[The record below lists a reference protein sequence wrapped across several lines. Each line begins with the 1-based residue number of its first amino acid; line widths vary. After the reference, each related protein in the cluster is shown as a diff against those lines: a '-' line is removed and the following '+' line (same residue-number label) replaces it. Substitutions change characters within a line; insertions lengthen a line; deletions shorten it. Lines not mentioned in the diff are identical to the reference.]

1 MATDPTINPATD
13 PDLPQP
19 AQEETTPPTEQDV
32 IDAET
37 DPEVRMQMYAAQA
50 ATDQEEQSPTEQD
63 VIDAETDP
71 EVRMQM
77 YAAQAA
83 SGEGETPSPTEQ
95 DVLSATNTASSVDKV
110 RQAGAI
116 STAGNLKQQE
126 DWRLRLSLAPTA
138 SYLYK
143 DPKCKQGHLL
153 WPLVTTGGVIFPY
166 TPQIQMSYKANY
178 DPSDIAHTNY
188 KQYFYRNSSVE
199 EISINADFT
208 AQDTT
213 EALYLLAVIHF
224 FRSVTKMF
232 YGQDPLA
239 GTPPPLCY
247 LSGLGRYQFNNHPV
261 VITNFAYNLPNDVDY
276 IRAGSTTQ
284 YAGQNVG
291 AYGDKARGYTG
302 IMQLGLDRL
311 FGNGLKKGGMSTQP
325 DFNGLSNSQSN
336 YVPTKIS
343 IQLGML
349 PVVTRY
355 NISTQFTNSKYASGE
370 DYAKGIW

>member
-1 MATDPTINPATD
+1 MADPTINPD
-13 PDLPQP
+13 S
-19 AQEETTPPTEQDV
+19 
-32 IDAET
+32 
-37 DPEVRMQMYAAQA
+37 DPEVAHYQDILRQDTEAMAAANIEQQKSAAQELGAQDDATGVDA
-50 ATDQEEQSPTEQD
+50 AVAAAEQRRVQD
-63 VIDAETDP
+63 EDE
-71 EVRMQM
+71 
-77 YAAQAA
+77 AAKQADLNA
-83 SGEGETPSPTEQ
+83 MGDVGNPSPGTEAQ
-95 DVLSATNTASSVDKV
+95 NPPASNTTAGSVDKV

-116 STAGNLKQQE
+116 GTAANIKQQE
-126 DWRLRLSLAPTA
+126 DWRLRLSLAPGA

-153 WPLVTTGGVIFPY
+153 WPLVSTSGVIFPY
-166 TPQIQMSYKANY
+166 TPSIQMSYRANY
-178 DPSDIAHTNY
+178 DPSDLAHTNY
-188 KQYFYRNSSVE
+188 KQYFYRNSAVE
-199 EISINADFT
+199 DINITADFT

-247 LSGLGRYQFNNHPV
+247 LSGLGRYQFNNHPIL
-261 VITNFAYNLPNDVDY
+261 ITGFTYNLPNDVDY

-291 AYGDKARGYTG
+291 PYGDKARGYTG
-302 IMQLGLDRL
+302 AMQLGLDRL
-311 FGNGLKKGGMSTQP
+311 FGSKLKKGGVSTEP

-343 IQLGML
+343 IQLQAV

-370 DYAKGIW
+370 DYAKGMW